1 MIFSNFFNL
10 AFLKFPI
17 YLPILYG
24 LILYSFPDYE
34 SALVFFTLLLLAE
47 PHFGATWPFFLTKE
61 NRPEIINNKLE
72 YIFIPIMIVVG
83 SFFAYF
89 LINYYFL
96 IIFFAA
102 NVYHVTK
109 QSFGVSK
116 LFLKKGEE
124 IKFHEIVIYSYG
136 LIFFI
141 IGIVRFYLNLIPEGQ
156 IIVLNLI
163 IIFSI
168 ILILLFYIY
177 YFGFSQNVLSL
188 LTGIIIFYPICF
200 VSSPIHGII
209 MGVTMHYVQYLS
221 LTYKI
226 QLKREEEKS
235 TKFSYFNINYIT
247 IVAVYGIIMSILS
260 LNNTDQSEI
269 FRYLIILPIIGQL
282 LHFYIDSLLWK
293 FSSKHN
299 RDVTLKFIKT

>member
-10 AFLKFPI
+10 IFLKFPI

-24 LILYSFPDYE
+24 LILYSFPGYE

-47 PHFGATWPFFLTKE
+47 PHFGATWPFFLAKE

-72 YIFIPIMIVVG
+72 YIFIPSMIVVG

-116 LFLKKGEE
+116 LFLKKEGE

-136 LIFFI
+136 FIFFI
-141 IGIVRFYLNLIPEGQ
+141 VGIVRFYLNLIPESQ

-168 ILILLFYIY
+168 IFILLFYIY

-226 QLKREEEKS
+226 QLKREEQKS
-235 TKFSYFNINYIT
+235 TKFSYFNINYIA
-247 IVAVYGIIMSILS
+247 IVAIYGIIMSILS

-293 FSSKHN
+293 FSTKHN